1 MNRAASSIVAV
12 LVLICGC
19 SRPPEPPDRSKP
31 PALGAAPE
39 LKLPAIQKATLS
51 NGVPIWLV
59 ESHEVPLVQV
69 NLLIR
74 SGSGDDPAGKFGLAS
89 LTMAMLD
96 EGAGSRNAL
105 QLADDVEYLGAALGT
120 TSSFDASAVRL
131 NVPVARLAEALPLM
145 ADVALRPTFPQTEL
159 DRLRKER
166 VTALLQDRDDA
177 EAVAPKAFARLLYGA
192 THRYGTAAV
201 GTEATLKAMTVADLR
216 AFHSAMLEPGNAAL
230 VVTGDTTLKAV
241 QPLLEQHFGSWKG
254 QAAARTAVAAAPQP
268 PPAQVYIVDMPGAE
282 QSQVRIGWVGVPRS
296 TPDFY
301 TLQVLN
307 TILGGSFT
315 SRLNQNLREKNQ
327 YTYGASSRFDMRLSP
342 ASFASGAGVQTDKT
356 SEALK
361 EFFKE
366 LNDIGKPVGAEEL
379 TKAKNYITLSFPS
392 EFESIGDLSEHLE
405 EMVVY
410 KLPDDYFNRY
420 ASNVQAVTSDAVA
433 KAAASYIQ
441 PQKFAVVVVGDRK
454 VIEPGIRT
462 LNLGPV
468 KTMSVVE
475 LLGP

>member
-1 MNRAASSIVAV
+1 
-12 LVLICGC
+12 
-19 SRPPEPPDRSKP
+19 
-31 PALGAAPE
+31 
-39 LKLPAIQKATLS
+39 
-51 NGVPIWLV
+51 VPIWLV

-131 NVPVARLAEALPLM
+131 NVPVARLTEALPLM

-192 THRYGTAAV
+192 AHRYGTAAV
-201 GTEATLKAMTVADLR
+201 GTESTLKAMTVADLR
-216 AFHSAMLEPGNAAL
+216 AFHTAMVEPGNAVL

-254 QAAARTAVAAAPQP
+254 QPAVRTAVATAPQP

-282 QSQVRIGWVGVPRS
+282 QSQVRIGWIGVPRS

-301 TLQVLN
+301 TLLVMN

-327 YTYGASSRFDMRLSP
+327 FTYGASSRFDMRLAP
-342 ASFASGAGVQTDKT
+342 GPFFAGAGIQTDKT
-356 SEALK
+356 TDALR

-366 LNDIGKPVGAEEL
+366 LTAIGTPVSAEEL
-379 TKAKNYITLSFPS
+379 TKAKNYLALGFPS
-392 EFESIGDLSEHLE
+392 EFETIQDLGSQLE
-405 EMVVY
+405 TMIIY
-410 KLPDDYFNRY
+410 KLPEDYFAKYVANI
-420 ASNVQAVTSDAVA
+420 QAVTAGDVQ
-433 KAAASYIQ
+433 KAAATYIQ
-441 PQKFAVVVVGDRK
+441 PGKFDVVIAGDRK
-454 VIEPGIRT
+454 AIEAGVRG
-462 LNLGPV
+462 LNLGQV
-468 KTMSVVE
+468 RILSVQE
-475 LLGP
+475 AIGS